1 MGKTDLPD
9 LFPGFQSLKIRTQAG
24 ELFCRIGGDGPP
36 LLLVHGYPQCHVMW
50 HRIAPELARHFTL
63 VLPDLPG
70 YGKSDIPALSS
81 DHNAYSKR
89 FMAAALIE
97 LMYKTGHPRFAVVGH
112 DRGARVTYR
121 MALDRPDCII
131 RAAVLDIL
139 PTYDYWQ
146 RMDRTFA
153 LKVYHWAFLA
163 QASPFP
169 ETLIS
174 ASAGSFLDHTLAS
187 WTASENLD
195 AFAPGA
201 LAHYHDFFCQTERIA
216 ATCED
221 YRAGAT
227 IDFEHDV
234 ADFEAGRKI
243 ASPLLALWGQTGIA
257 QAGDTPLKTWRKW
270 ADNVQGHGVEGGH
283 FLPEENPDGLLE
295 ALLPFLD
302 VG

>member
-1 MGKTDLPD
+1 MGKSDPQD
-9 LFPGFQSLKIRTQAG
+9 LFPGFQTRKIRTQAG
-24 ELFCRIGGDGPP
+24 EIFCRIGGNGPP

-50 HRIAPELARHFTL
+50 HRIAPELARKFTL

-70 YGKSDIPALSS
+70 YGKSDVPALSS
-81 DHNAYSKR
+81 DHIAYSKR
-89 FMAAALIE
+89 FTATSLVE
-97 LMYKTGHPRFAVVGH
+97 LMAQLGHVRFAIVGH

-121 MALDRPDCII
+121 MALDYPERLI

-146 RMDRTFA
+146 RMDRSFA

-174 ASAGSFLDHTLAS
+174 ASAGPFLEHTLAS
-187 WTASENLD
+187 WTASGNLD
-195 AFAPGA
+195 AFAPKA
-201 LAHYHDFFCQTERIA
+201 LAHYHDFFCQPERIA

-227 IDFEHDV
+227 IDFEHDE
-234 ADFEAGRKI
+234 ADFDAARKI

-257 QAGDTPLKTWRKW
+257 QAGDTPLKIWQKW
-270 ADNVQGHGVEGGH
+270 ADNAQGYGVEGGH
-283 FLPEENPDGLLE
+283 FLPEENPEGLLKL
-295 ALLPFLD
+295 LLPFLL